1 MSGNQVALPSARAA
15 SGVHTAIVNTPVAH
29 AYAPMLAALHRQC
42 FAEAW
47 GDDEIRALIEMPGA
61 LAILASVADEPAGFA
76 LCCLVCDE
84 GEVLALGVIPGRRR
98 RGVGAA
104 LIAAI
109 TRHAAERGGLR
120 LVLEVAVDN
129 AAARALYA
137 GAGFVAVGQR
147 RGYYVG
153 PRQACVDAL
162 ILARDH
168 R

>member
-1 MSGNQVALPSARAA
+1 MSENQVAPPSARAA
-15 SGVHTAIVNTPVAH
+15 CGVRTAIVDAPIAH
-29 AYAPMLAALHRQC
+29 AYAPVLAALHRQC

-47 GDDEIRALIEMPGA
+47 GDEAILALIEMPGA
-61 LAILASVADEPAGFA
+61 FAIVAIVADEPAGFA
-76 LCCLVCDE
+76 LCRLVCDE
-84 GEVLALGVIPGRRR
+84 GEVLALGVIPARRR

-104 LIAAI
+104 LLAAI
-109 TRHAAERGGLR
+109 VRHAGERSGLR
-120 LVLEVAVDN
+120 LVLEVAADN
-129 AAARALYA
+129 VAARAFYTA
-137 GAGFVAVGQR
+137 TGFVAVGRR